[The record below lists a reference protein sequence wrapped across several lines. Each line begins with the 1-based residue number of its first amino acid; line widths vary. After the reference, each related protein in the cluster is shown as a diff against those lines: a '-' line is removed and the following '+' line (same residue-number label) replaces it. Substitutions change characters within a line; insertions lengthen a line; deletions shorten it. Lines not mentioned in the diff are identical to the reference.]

1 MARVKVN
8 IAKLIITA
16 FYALVRQV
24 FKGDGGRWWMRGGRG
39 STKSSF
45 ISLCI
50 VLLVVK
56 FPFANAVIVRRYSN
70 TLRDSVYQ
78 QIIWAIAELG
88 LTEWFKTSISPME
101 ITYKPTGQ
109 RIVFRGLDD
118 PLKLK
123 STKFTIG
130 YCAIA
135 WFEEIDQMRCW
146 EDVSSALKSFKR
158 GGDVFWEFYSYNPPR
173 DPLSW
178 VNEKAE
184 EMEANPA
191 CVVNYSTYLDVIEA
205 GHADWLG
212 RPFLEDAEYLR
223 ITNPTVYAWEMLGEV
238 TGLEGAVFPNI
249 EDMAFDDA
257 DINNMK
263 WARCGIDW
271 GFANDPWVILQVG
284 YDRARKEVY
293 IYGEEH
299 GTLLSDEEAVRRSK
313 RLLARGGKFDRT
325 AQESIAYAD
334 SEDPKSIASWK
345 QLGWNIRGAKKWR
358 NSVEAGVR
366 WLQTR
371 SRIYIDRSRCPLAW
385 KEFTRYS
392 YERDKDG
399 NVTGGLPDKD
409 NHTIDACRYALSKII
424 SSKKE
429 V

>member
-1 MARVKVN
+1 M
-8 IAKLIITA
+8 
-16 FYALVRQV
+16 
-24 FKGDGGRWWMRGGRG
+24 
-39 STKSSF
+39 
-45 ISLCI
+45 
-50 VLLVVK
+50 
-56 FPFANAVIVRRYSN
+56 
-70 TLRDSVYQ
+70 
-78 QIIWAIAELG
+78 
-88 LTEWFKTSISPME
+88 
-101 ITYKPTGQ
+101 
-109 RIVFRGLDD
+109 
-118 PLKLK
+118 
-123 STKFTIG
+123 
-130 YCAIA
+130 
-135 WFEEIDQMRCW
+135 
-146 EDVSSALKSFKR
+146 
-158 GGDVFWEFYSYNPPR
+158 
-173 DPLSW
+173 
-178 VNEKAE
+178 
-184 EMEANPA
+184 
-191 CVVNYSTYLDVIEA
+191 NYSTYLDVIEA

-223 ITNPTVYAWEMLGEV
+223 VTNPTVYAWEMLGEV
-238 TGLEGAVFPNI
+238 TGLEGAVFPNV

-293 IYGEEH
+293 IYGEDH

-371 SRIYIDRSRCPLAW
+371 SRIYIDRSCCPLAW

>member
-24 FKGDGGRWWMRGGRG
+24 FNGDGGRWWMRGGRG

-158 GGDVFWEFYSYNPPR
+158 GGDVFWEFYSYNPPARPALMGERKSRR
-173 DPLSW
+173 DGSEP
-178 VNEKAE
+178 
-184 EMEANPA
+184 
-191 CVVNYSTYLDVIEA
+191 
-205 GHADWLG
+205 
-212 RPFLEDAEYLR
+212 RLR
-223 ITNPTVYAWEMLGEV
+223 CELQHLP
-238 TGLEGAVFPNI
+238 
-249 EDMAFDDA
+249 
-257 DINNMK
+257 
-263 WARCGIDW
+263 RCD
-271 GFANDPWVILQVG
+271 
-284 YDRARKEVY
+284 
-293 IYGEEH
+293 
-299 GTLLSDEEAVRRSK
+299 
-313 RLLARGGKFDRT
+313 RGG
-325 AQESIAYAD
+325 
-334 SEDPKSIASWK
+334 P
-345 QLGWNIRGAKKWR
+345 
-358 NSVEAGVR
+358 
-366 WLQTR
+366 
-371 SRIYIDRSRCPLAW
+371 C
-385 KEFTRYS
+385 
-392 YERDKDG
+392 
-399 NVTGGLPDKD
+399 
-409 NHTIDACRYALSKII
+409 
-424 SSKKE
+424 
-429 V
+429 